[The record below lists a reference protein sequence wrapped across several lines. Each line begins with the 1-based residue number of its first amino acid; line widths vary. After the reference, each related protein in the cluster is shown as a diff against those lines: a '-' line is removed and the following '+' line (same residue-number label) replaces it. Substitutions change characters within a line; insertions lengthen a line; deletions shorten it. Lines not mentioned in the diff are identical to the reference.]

1 MKTISLT
8 LLAPVLAFLASGWA
22 ARAADDGLF
31 SVLNI
36 ASTAKLAASSMQTA
50 PSAPATSPAAQQVQP
65 AQPVASAG
73 PQDGLARVN
82 AAIGLYPNNP
92 SVYVVRGNIYSE
104 KKQWDDARKDYE
116 KALSLDPQNAA
127 AKVNL
132 AELEFRQKQYDQA
145 RTQFL
150 AIKGDKNL
158 GDLAAYM
165 VFLCD
170 LYAAHDAAAS
180 QELAVFNAAGE
191 NASYYFGNIAWDLFH
206 RNMAGAR
213 DYLQSAQN
221 IYPPHKINLYESN
234 LIETGYLPLKD

>member
-36 ASTAKLAASSMQTA
+36 ASTAKLAASPMQTA